1 MNTPKTSDFSFRKYT
16 HVILEKSSMK
26 SMKYLLFPC
35 DGVLIGPQTSVC
47 ISSNRSFALHA
58 PLVEK
63 GNRCC
68 LPRRHPSHTSLFSF
82 MLGRSLIMF
91 FSCNN
96 FKACE
101 LKWPNLRCHSHESST
116 CTFMAMFVAY
126 FKFRRKLLLLLFIF
140 TWAISDLLFC
150 CLRFC
155 IHLLQSEVCSLSPS
169 FGQCLEDFLLG

>member
-1 MNTPKTSDFSFRKYT
+1 
-16 HVILEKSSMK
+16 MK

-68 LPRRHPSHTSLFSF
+68 LPRRHHSHTSLFSF
-82 MLGRSLIMF
+82 MLERSLIIF

-96 FKACE
+96 FKACV

-116 CTFMAMFVAY
+116 CTFMPMFVAY
-126 FKFRRKLLLLLFIF
+126 LNLEGSFYCSYSSLLGLSKTFY
-140 TWAISDLLFC
+140 FC

-155 IHLLQSEVCSLSPS
+155 IHLLQSEVCSLSRS
-169 FGQCLEDFLLG
+169 FDQCLEDFLLGWELVGHHG